1 MAARLLLHIGYHKTA
16 TSWMQ
21 QRLFV
26 PEHGYR
32 QVARHAEVWRH
43 VVGKHGL
50 LFEADAM
57 RAAIRTGMSG
67 LIEGEVPVISS
78 EILSG
83 HPFYGGIGSDVFA
96 QRLKEIAPDARILIS
111 VRHQRRM
118 LTSVYMQYLSR
129 GGTMSPEKFFA
140 GDPDLGFNGFR
151 PEHFAYHRLVA
162 LYQDLFGVENVYV
175 ISQES
180 LALDMDDASRGLAKF
195 AGNERFDRVLPTH
208 RAVYAPSYP
217 EYAVPLLR
225 RINKFQK
232 SVLTPAPTIR
242 LGTTPKGIYRLVG
255 AAMRRPPFSTVLK
268 GYCPVSG
275 YVERHFADYFDD
287 SNRSLIA
294 IINQDLRWPG
304 IASAQE
310 VELKAPETQS
320 YHSVKVTEGR
330 A

>member
-1 MAARLLLHIGYHKTA
+1 MVKRLLLHIGYHKTA

-43 VVGKHGL
+43 VVGRHGL
-50 LFEADAM
+50 LFDPADMQALLRSAM
-57 RAAIRTGMSG
+57 ADLRDD
-67 LIEGEVPVISS
+67 EVPVVSS
-78 EILSG
+78 EIMSG
-83 HPFYGGIGSDVFA
+83 HPFFGGIGSDIYA
-96 QRLKEIAPDARILIS
+96 ERLKKIAPDARILIS

-140 GDPDLGFNGFR
+140 GDADLGFFGFR
-151 PEHFAYHRLVA
+151 PEHFEYHRLVA
-162 LYQDLFGVENVYV
+162 LYQDLFGAANVYV

-180 LALDMDDASRGLAKF
+180 LAKDMDEASRGLARH
-195 AGNERFDRVLPTH
+195 AGNDRFERVLPTH
-208 RAVYAPSYP
+208 RSVYAPSYP

-225 RINKFQK
+225 RINKFQT

-242 LGTTPKGIYRLVG
+242 VGTTPKGFYRLVG
-255 AAMRRPPFSTVLK
+255 AGLRRPPFSTLLK
-268 GYCPVSG
+268 GYRPVSE
-275 YVERHFADYFDD
+275 VVDRRFAGHFDD
-287 SNRSLIA
+287 SNRKLMA
-294 IINQDLRWPG
+294 LVDQELFWPPVPQAAMARTEPATG
-304 IASAQE
+304 AT
-310 VELKAPETQS
+310 APG
-320 YHSVKVTEGR
+320 VARGR

>member
-1 MAARLLLHIGYHKTA
+1 MAKRLLLHIGYHKTA

-32 QVARHAEVWRH
+32 QVARHAEVWQH

-50 LFEADAM
+50 LFDAEDM
-57 RAAIRTGMSG
+57 KSAIRVGMSD
-67 LIEGEVPVISS
+67 LREDEVPVVSS

-83 HPFYGGIGSDVFA
+83 HPFYGGMGSDVFA
-96 QRLKEIAPDARILIS
+96 RRLNEIAPDARILIS

-140 GDPDLGFNGFR
+140 GDPDLGFYGFR
-151 PEHFAYHRLVA
+151 PEHFEFHRLVG
-162 LYQDLFGVENVYV
+162 LYQGLFGTENVYV

-180 LALDMDDASRGLAKF
+180 LVRDIDEAARGLARF
-195 AGNERFDRVLPTH
+195 AGNERFDTVLPTH
-208 RAVYAPSYP
+208 RAAYAPSYP
-217 EYAVPLLR
+217 EYAVPILR

-242 LGTTPKGIYRLVG
+242 FGTTPKGIYRLVG
-255 AAMRRPPFSTVLK
+255 AALRKPPFSTALSR
-268 GYCPVSG
+268 YRPVSG
-275 YVERHFADYFDD
+275 YVERHFVDHFDD
-287 SNRSLIA
+287 SNRKLIS
-294 IINQDLRWPG
+294 IINQDLHWPL
-304 IASAQE
+304 IASHKGQEAKAGAPRHRQAKKTAQ
-310 VELKAPETQS
+310 
-320 YHSVKVTEGR
+320 GR

>member
-1 MAARLLLHIGYHKTA
+1 MGKRLLLHIGYHKTA

-32 QVARHAEVWRH
+32 QIARHAEVWQH

-50 LFEADAM
+50 LFDAEEM
-57 RAAIRTGMSG
+57 RAALRHG
-67 LIEGEVPVISS
+67 LSDLRDGEVPVVSS

-83 HPFYGGIGSDVFA
+83 HPFFGGIGSDVFA
-96 QRLKEIAPDARILIS
+96 ERLREIAPESRILIS
-111 VRHQRRM
+111 IRHQRRM

-140 GDPDLGFNGFR
+140 GDPDLGFYGFR
-151 PEHFAYHRLVA
+151 PEHFEYHRLVA
-162 LYQDLFGVENVYV
+162 HYQSLFGAGNVYV
-175 ISQES
+175 LSQES
-180 LALDMDDASRGLAKF
+180 LARDMDEAARRLAEF
-195 AGNERFDRVLPTH
+195 AGNDTFEKVLPTH

-242 LGTTPKGIYRLVG
+242 FGTTPKGIYRMVG
-255 AAMRRPPFSTVLK
+255 AGMRRPPFSMVLK
-268 GYCPVSG
+268 GYRPVSG
-275 YVERHFADYFDD
+275 YVERHFVDHFDE
-287 SNRSLIA
+287 SNRMLIEM
-294 IINQDLRWPG
+294 IGQDLHWPG
-304 IASAQE
+304 TGSAARAESREGASA
-310 VELKAPETQS
+310 VYSTA
-320 YHSVKVTEGR
+320 KVAR
-330 A
+330 

>member
-1 MAARLLLHIGYHKTA
+1 MARRLLLHIGYHKTA

-43 VVGKHGL
+43 VVGTHGL

-57 RAAIRTGMSG
+57 RAAIRTGMSD
-67 LIEGEVPVISS
+67 LLEGEVPVISS

-83 HPFYGGIGSDVFA
+83 HPFFGGIGSDVFA
-96 QRLKEIAPDARILIS
+96 QRLKEIVPDARILIS

-140 GDPDLGFNGFR
+140 GDPDLGFFGFR
-151 PEHFAYHRLVA
+151 PEHLEYHRLVA
-162 LYQDLFGVENVYV
+162 LYQELFGAENVHV

-180 LALDMDDASRGLAKF
+180 LARDMDGVARRLARC
-195 AGNERFDRVLPTH
+195 AGNEAFERVLPTH
-208 RAVYAPSYP
+208 RSVYAPSYP
-217 EYAVPLLR
+217 EYGVPLLR

-232 SVLTPAPTIR
+232 SVLTPAPTVR
-242 LGTTPKGIYRLVG
+242 FGTTPRGVYRLVG
-255 AAMRRPPFSTVLK
+255 ASMRRRPISTFLEK
-268 GYCPVSG
+268 YRPVTN
-275 YVERHFADYFDD
+275 YVDRHFTGQFDE
-287 SNRSLIA
+287 SNRKLISLIDQELFWPA
-294 IINQDLRWPG
+294 IPKRP
-304 IASAQE
+304 AS
-310 VELKAPETQS
+310 S
-320 YHSVKVTEGR
+320 GGR
-330 A
+330 GARYTAAAVSQGRG

>member
-1 MAARLLLHIGYHKTA
+1 MAKRLLLHIGYHKTA

-50 LFEADAM
+50 LFDAEDM
-57 RAAIRTGMSG
+57 RSAIRIGMSD
-67 LIEGEVPVISS
+67 LRDGEVPVVSS

-96 QRLKEIAPDARILIS
+96 HRLKEIAPDARILIS
-111 VRHQRRM
+111 VRHQRRI

-140 GDPDLGFNGFR
+140 GDPDLGFYGFR
-151 PEHFAYHRLVA
+151 PEHFEYHRLVG
-162 LYQDLFGVENVYV
+162 LYQSLFGAENVYV

-180 LALDMDDASRGLAKF
+180 LVRDLDEAARGLARF
-195 AGNERFDRVLPTH
+195 AGNERFERVLPTH
-208 RAVYAPSYP
+208 RSAYAPSYP
-217 EYAVPLLR
+217 EYAVPILR
-225 RINKFQK
+225 RINKFQR

-255 AAMRRPPFSTVLK
+255 ASMRKPPFAMVLS
-268 GYCPVSG
+268 GYRPVSG
-275 YVERHFADYFDD
+275 YVERHFADHFDD
-287 SNRSLIA
+287 SNGELISIIDQDLHWPLIA
-294 IINQDLRWPG
+294 SPRGLKPTAR
-304 IASAQE
+304 AQGQRQTK
-310 VELKAPETQS
+310 KAA
-320 YHSVKVTEGR
+320 EGR
-330 A
+330 V

>member
-1 MAARLLLHIGYHKTA
+1 MAGRLLLHIGYHKTA

-50 LFEADAM
+50 LFDPNDM
-57 RAAIRTGMSG
+57 KAAIGHGMSDLRG
-67 LIEGEVPVISS
+67 DEVPVISS

-96 QRLKEIAPDARILIS
+96 ERLKQIAPDARILIS

-140 GDPDLGFNGFR
+140 GDPDLGFYGFR
-151 PEHFAYHRLVA
+151 PEHFEYDRLVA
-162 LYQDLFGVENVYV
+162 HYQRLFGAENVHV
-175 ISQES
+175 VSQES
-180 LALDMDDASRGLAKF
+180 LARDMDEAARGVADF
-195 AGNERFDRVLPTH
+195 AGNTRFDKVLPTH

-242 LGTTPKGIYRLVG
+242 LGTTPKGMYRLIG
-255 AAMRRPPFSTVLK
+255 AGLRRPPFSTVLK
-268 GYCPVSG
+268 GFRPVSD
-275 YVERHFADYFDD
+275 YVERHFTDHFDE
-287 SNRSLIA
+287 SNRRLLS
-294 IINQDLRWPG
+294 IIREDLHWPG
-304 IASAQE
+304 IVAAKAGDSKEGAALRAPSAYAAE
-310 VELKAPETQS
+310 SRT
-320 YHSVKVTEGR
+320 
-330 A
+330 